1 MASAA
6 ALPLR
11 TLTFTAALVVVAG
24 ASRLPVRGLLEQWYT
39 GPGKYSRIAAT
50 LIILLNIKNFP
61 GMWHWRVLK
70 GIFQHLSVSPPKI
83 PAAVRP
89 SVLFLPAIVPSYVP
103 FSECDYN
110 LHKSNSTYYSDLDV
124 ARSHLVCAL
133 LQPGMHALQNNVKN
147 KLVLDS
153 AGKPVRGKWGIMLGG
168 VHCSFKRE
176 IKPYQS
182 YEMWTRLLCWDR
194 KWIYVVTHFVKKG
207 TVRPKAY
214 VLSDGSWFGGKSY
227 TFKGD
232 EDSVEGAAAAVDDI
246 DEKAIFASAISKY
259 VIKLGRLTIHP
270 EITLAAAGYLPED
283 KPSGWATMATTP
295 SQTSGSTS
303 VTAQDSGVSTPVI
316 VPGESDALDPA
327 AAEEATKDEEKSK
340 PAWKKIVEENER
352 GLEIARHFGAL
363 DELHSTFTG
372 SKKAA
377 LGRFSDL

>member
-1 MASAA
+1 
-6 ALPLR
+6 
-11 TLTFTAALVVVAG
+11 
-24 ASRLPVRGLLEQWYT
+24 
-39 GPGKYSRIAAT
+39 
-50 LIILLNIKNFP
+50 
-61 GMWHWRVLK
+61 
-70 GIFQHLSVSPPKI
+70 
-83 PAAVRP
+83 
-89 SVLFLPAIVPSYVP
+89 
-103 FSECDYN
+103 
-110 LHKSNSTYYSDLDV
+110 
-124 ARSHLVCAL
+124 
-133 LQPGMHALQNNVKN
+133 
-147 KLVLDS
+147 
-153 AGKPVRGKWGIMLGG
+153 MLGG